1 VAGIWLV
8 AGSTVALVAFGYLV
22 VQVAASSIQAAQQ
35 TLIPEHVERPLRGR
49 AAGLKGAFD
58 IGGSF
63 LAFLVLGALLSSGD
77 TVPAAVAVT
86 AVLVG
91 SLAVLAACVPGIAP
105 DKLRT
110 SPPAHGR
117 RPLRSVP
124 PGFVRLVASRFL
136 FLFGTYAIGR
146 FLLLLVADRSGI
158 DPTQA
163 ADATGGLL
171 AIFTVATA
179 VAALAFGRL
188 ADRRGRDGIM
198 VLGIVVSAA
207 GILAFAP
214 SFGVPG
220 VALGGLVMSVGT
232 GAFVAANWAAL
243 TDLSP
248 AEDAGWLM
256 GLANIGTGG
265 AAACAGLL
273 GPVIDGVG
281 FTPAILVAAI
291 ATAAALIPVS
301 REPRITAMEQPA

>member
-1 VAGIWLV
+1 M
-8 AGSTVALVAFGYLV
+8 
-22 VQVAASSIQAAQQ
+22 
-35 TLIPEHVERPLRGR
+35 
-49 AAGLKGAFD
+49 
-58 IGGSF
+58 
-63 LAFLVLGALLSSGD
+63 
-77 TVPAAVAVT
+77 
-86 AVLVG
+86 
-91 SLAVLAACVPGIAP
+91 
-105 DKLRT
+105 
-110 SPPAHGR
+110 
-117 RPLRSVP
+117 P
-124 PGFVRLVASRFL
+124 PGFVRLVVSRFL
-136 FLFGTYAIGR
+136 FLFGTYAMGR

-158 DPTQA
+158 DPAQA

-171 AIFTVATA
+171 AIFTIATA
-179 VAALAFGRL
+179 VAALTFGRL

-198 VLGIVVSAA
+198 VLGIVVSAV

-220 VALGGLVMSVGT
+220 VALGGLVMAVGT

-291 ATAAALIPVS
+291 ATAAAFIPVS